1 MRFIGLTGSIA
12 TGKSTVTQFF
22 REAGVPVIDTDA
34 ITQQL
39 QQKPEVL
46 TQLAA
51 LFGEQVIQ
59 KDGSLNRQVL
69 GEIIFHD
76 AKERKRLEDVMH
88 PRIKKEMLAQAAR
101 YETPVVIFDV
111 PLLFE
116 TDYYQ
121 LCDQTI
127 VVAVDEA
134 TQLQRLLQ
142 RDGCDETLARAKI
155 ASQLPLA
162 AKVARADYIIDNQ
175 GSLEMTK
182 QQVRQLVDKL
192 AMI

>member
-12 TGKSTVTQFF
+12 TGKSTVTKFF

-39 QQKPEVL
+39 QQNPL
-46 TQLAA
+46 ILAQLAE
-51 LFGEQVIQ
+51 LFGNDILQA
-59 KDGSLNRQVL
+59 DGSLNRPAL
-69 GEIIFHD
+69 GAKIFHD
-76 AKERKRLEDVMH
+76 AKQREKLDAFMH
-88 PRIKKEMLAQAAR
+88 PLIKAEMLAQAAR
-101 YETPVVIFDV
+101 YQTPCVIFDV

-134 TQLQRLLQ
+134 TQLQRLLN
-142 RDGCDETLARAKI
+142 RDGCDETLAKAKI
-155 ASQLPLA
+155 ASQLPI
-162 AKVARADYIIDNQ
+162 KVKVSRADYVIDNQ
-175 GSLEMTK
+175 GSLEATK
-182 QQVRQLVDKL
+182 QQVGQLVDKL